1 MAKRFI
7 STDLF
12 DDEWFCDLSK
22 DAKLFF
28 IYYITKCDHA
38 GVLRLNKRL
47 FEFQTGVKN
56 FDTLIK
62 EFDNCIVRVKE
73 QLFFMPK
80 FIKFQYPDFPKSNV
94 KQQDGAIRI
103 LKELNLWDDNLNTYI
118 TVGKELTNSY
128 DNDNVNDNVIVID
141 HNKRN
146 FDFFE
151 DFEKCIL
158 REQDIENFKNICNEF
173 VETHKRVQQ
182 LSEPLTSFDLYRLI
196 NKYGKIEVLNILDN
210 MENYKPLLSKSVSA
224 YKTANVWLRKDKK

>member
-7 STDLF
+7 STEIF
-12 DDEWFCDLSK
+12 DDEWFCSITK
-22 DAKLFF
+22 EAKLFF

>member
-28 IYYITKCDHA
+28 IYFITKCDHA
-38 GVLRLNKRL
+38 GVLRLNRKL
-47 FEFQTGVKN
+47 FEFQTGIKT
-56 FDTLIK
+56 FDTIIKDFGNSLITVK
-62 EFDNCIVRVKE
+62 DNV
-73 QLFFMPK
+73 FFMPK
-80 FIKFQYPDFPKSNV
+80 YLKFQYPDFPKSNV

-128 DNDNVNDNVIVID
+128 DNDNVNDNVIAID